1 MTDRDAEVD
10 TPRHVKNTEENIMRC
25 RFVGVVIAA
34 LCAVT
39 LMTAVPTAASASS
52 STGFAMKTV
61 KVKAAGISLQ
71 YPSTWIALPLSK
83 KRVDAV
89 KKLLAK
95 RNPKLDA
102 AISEIDP
109 TLFKFYGTDTVRVDG
124 GFANV
129 QVVAQHDVGAIGGLS
144 GFKDQARMGAKLLG
158 ATILDT
164 EKVEVSNKT
173 AYLAHLEMAIKLP
186 SGAPIVCREGQ
197 LFIQRGNDVT
207 DVSVTAPAGT
217 SVPVID
223 RILRSV
229 REI

>member
-1 MTDRDAEVD
+1 
-10 TPRHVKNTEENIMRC
+10 MRC

-39 LMTAVPTAASASS
+39 LMTAVATAASASS
-52 STGFAMKTV
+52 STGFAMKPV

-71 YPSTWIALPLSK
+71 YPSTWIALPLTK
-83 KRVDAV
+83 RRVDAV
-89 KKLLAK
+89 RKFLAK
-95 RNPKLDA
+95 KNPKLVA

-109 TLFKFYGTDTVRVDG
+109 TQFKFYGTDTVRVDG

-129 QVVAQHDVGAIGGLS
+129 QVSTDHDVGTIGGLS
-144 GFKDQARMGAKLLG
+144 DFRDQVHMVAKAVG

-164 EKVEVSNKT
+164 EKVEVSGET
-173 AYLAHLEMAIKLP
+173 AYRVHLQMTIKPP
-186 SGAPIVCREGQ
+186 SGLPIVFQEGQ

-207 DVSVTAPAGT
+207 DVSVTAPLGA
-217 SVPVID
+217 SLPVID

-229 REI
+229 RRI